1 MMRSWADFHV
11 EPIEAEEWDEEYHP
25 DAKHPHQRAIWRGI
39 DLTTMHNDE
48 VHGVKNGTNYGSR
61 HERSVE
67 NTEPIFLRH
76 ICKTK

>member
-1 MMRSWADFHV
+1 MKRSWKDFHV

-48 VHGVKNGTNYGSR
+48 VHGIQRKETTDSEATAAVK
-61 HERSVE
+61 
-67 NTEPIFLRH
+67 
-76 ICKTK
+76 

>member
-1 MMRSWADFHV
+1 MMKRSWGDFHV

-48 VHGVKNGTNYGSR
+48 VHGIQRKETTDSKATAAVKR
-61 HERSVE
+61 E
-67 NTEPIFLRH
+67 NV
-76 ICKTK
+76 

>member
-1 MMRSWADFHV
+1 MKRSWGDFHV

-48 VHGVKNGTNYGSR
+48 VHGIQRKETTDSEATAAVK
-61 HERSVE
+61 
-67 NTEPIFLRH
+67 
-76 ICKTK
+76 

>member
-1 MMRSWADFHV
+1 MMKRSWGDFHV
-11 EPIEAEEWDEEYHP
+11 EPIEAA

-48 VHGVKNGTNYGSR
+48 VHGVSNDINYGSR

-67 NTEPIFLRH
+67 NTGEIFQ
-76 ICKTK
+76 

>member
-1 MMRSWADFHV
+1 MKRSWGDFHV

-48 VHGVKNGTNYGSR
+48 VHGVKNGYKQSR
-61 HERSVE
+61 PTER
-67 NTEPIFLRH
+67 T
-76 ICKTK
+76 TAGD